1 MNEFLDKIEASVV
14 HNVMCYSSDF
24 MMTPKLGFEQEFEKA
39 YGEMA
44 LIAKLKEI
52 VKAYYKG

>member
-24 MMTPKLGFEQEFEKA
+24 MMTPKPGFEQEFEKA

-52 VKAYYKG
+52 VKAYYEG